1 MCHVNARAGACAQVC
16 QVTGGQEQTGSV
28 LYGAAR
34 QLQLTGFST
43 TALMSL
49 ACKVQIN
56 SPTPTQPVQRDFL
69 PREEK

>member
-1 MCHVNARAGACAQVC
+1 MCHVNARTGAGAQVC
-16 QVTGGQEQTGSV
+16 QEVTGGPEQTGSV

-34 QLQLTGFST
+34 QLQPTGFST

-56 SPTPTQPVQRDFL
+56 SPTPTQPVERDFL
-69 PREEK
+69 P